1 MKKSL
6 LALAVFG
13 AFAGVAS
20 AQTNVTIYGVV
31 DAGITYEKRGSIPTT
46 TPASTGESSLK
57 LATGVQSGNRLGFKG
72 TEDLGGGLKANF
84 QLENGFDADTGALR
98 QGGRLF
104 GRQAWVGLSG
114 GFGAVAL
121 GRQYNPLFVA
131 LDSIDPFGTGLAGA
145 TTNLMN
151 PSNVRTDNSISYSAP
166 ALGGVQLNALYGL
179 GEFAGDNSRGRT
191 FGLSAGYNNGPI
203 NVVAAYDNVN
213 GATSATSAINTN
225 KLWLVGATYNFGVAT
240 VHAAFESEKNEVGV
254 DNRDIMVGVSAPI
267 GAGNVMASVIDR
279 KDRNSTAVRD
289 TGARQYALGYTY
301 NLSKRTNF
309 YTALARVNNE
319 RSSSSFVGDASSGG
333 LVPGAGG
340 SSSAFNVGVRHKF

>member
-13 AFAGVAS
+13 AFAGTAS

-31 DAGITYEKRGSIPTT
+31 DAGITYEKRDSIP
-46 TPASTGESSLK
+46 AGQTGKSAWK

-98 QGGRLF
+98 QGGRIF

-114 GFGAVAL
+114 GFGAVGL

-151 PSNVRTDNSISYSAP
+151 PSNVRTDNSITYSAP
-166 ALGGVQLNALYGL
+166 NLGGLTVNALYGL

-213 GATSATSAINTN
+213 AATTAVSAINTN

-240 VHAAFESEKNEVGV
+240 LHAAFESEKNDVGV
-254 DNRDIMVGVSAPI
+254 DNRDFMLGVSAPV
-267 GAGNVMASVIDR
+267 GAGNVMASYIDR
-279 KDRNSTAVRD
+279 NDRNSTAARD
-289 TGARQYALGYTY
+289 TGARQLALGYTY

-309 YTALARVNNE
+309 YTAFARVRNE
-319 RSSSSFVGDASSGG
+319 RTSASFVGDASSGG
-333 LVPGAGG
+333 LAPAAGG
-340 SSSAFNVGVRHKF
+340 DSNAFNVGVRHKF